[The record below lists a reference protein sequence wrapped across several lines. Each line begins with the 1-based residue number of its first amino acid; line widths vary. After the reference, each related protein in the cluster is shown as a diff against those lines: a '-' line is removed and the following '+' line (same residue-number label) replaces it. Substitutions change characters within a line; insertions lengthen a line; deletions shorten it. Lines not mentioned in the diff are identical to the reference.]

1 MTMDLTALPPGFAEK
16 LAEYRAQ
23 AAPPVEP
30 KVAASTI
37 LLRDGDGDGDGDG
50 TSSDGTGGVA
60 AFLLRRRTQ
69 MAFAGGMVVFP
80 GGGVDLRDAADDVGW
95 VGPPPPAWAERL
107 GLDDAGARAVVCAA
121 IRETFEESGVLLA
134 GPDADSVVD
143 DTSGPDWSDARR
155 ALEARE
161 TAFTDVLR
169 ARGLVLRT
177 DLLRAWT
184 CWVTPEFEPRR
195 YRTFFFVTASPAG
208 QHAAAG
214 STESD
219 AAGWL
224 GVEEALAS
232 AGESV
237 AMLPPQYCTF
247 LELAQYR
254 TVAEILD
261 AADRPIPEP
270 IMPGLELDA
279 DGTPRLVLPHRFA
292 ELDRER
298 LAPR

>member
-1 MTMDLTALPPGFAEK
+1 MGSVMDPTALPTGFADQLED
-16 LAEYRAQ
+16 YRAR
-23 AAPPVEP
+23 AAAPVEP

-37 LLRDGDGDGDGDG
+37 LLRDGA
-50 TSSDGTGGVA
+50 SGVE

-80 GGGVDLRDAADDVGW
+80 GGGVDPRDATDDVGW
-95 VGPPPPAWAERL
+95 AGPPPSTWAERL
-107 GLDDAGARAVVCAA
+107 GLDDAAARAVVSAA

-134 GPDADSVVD
+134 GPDEGSVVD
-143 DTSGPDWSDARR
+143 DTSGPGWAEARR

-169 ARGLVLRT
+169 ERSLVLRT
-177 DLLRAWT
+177 DLLRPWT
-184 CWVTPEFEPRR
+184 CWITPEFEPRR

-224 GVEEALAS
+224 GVREALVS

-247 LELAQYR
+247 LELAQYSS
-254 TVAEILD
+254 VAGTLD
-261 AADRPIPEP
+261 AADGPIPAP
-270 IMPGLELDA
+270 IIPGLETSGQQA
-279 DGTPRLVLPHRFA
+279 RLVLPERYA
-292 ELDRER
+292 ELN
-298 LAPR
+298 AAA

>member
-1 MTMDLTALPPGFAEK
+1 MGSVMDPTALPTGFADQLED
-16 LAEYRAQ
+16 YRAR
-23 AAPPVEP
+23 AAAPVEP

-37 LLRDGDGDGDGDG
+37 LLRDGA
-50 TSSDGTGGVA
+50 SGVE

-80 GGGVDLRDAADDVGW
+80 GGGVDPRDATDDVGW
-95 VGPPPPAWAERL
+95 AGPPPSTWAERL
-107 GLDDAGARAVVCAA
+107 GLDDAAARAVVSAA

-134 GPDADSVVD
+134 GPDEGSVVD
-143 DTSGPDWSDARR
+143 DTSGPGWAEARR

-169 ARGLVLRT
+169 ERSLVLRT
-177 DLLRAWT
+177 DLLRPWT
-184 CWVTPEFEPRR
+184 CWITPEFEPRR

-224 GVEEALAS
+224 GVHEALVS

-247 LELAQYR
+247 LELAQYSS
-254 TVAEILD
+254 VAGTLD
-261 AADRPIPEP
+261 AADGPIPAP
-270 IMPGLELDA
+270 IIPGLETSGQQA
-279 DGTPRLVLPHRFA
+279 RLVLPVRYA
-292 ELDRER
+292 ELN
-298 LAPR
+298 AAA

>member
-1 MTMDLTALPPGFAEK
+1 MTMDPTAMPPGFADQ
-16 LAEYRAQ
+16 LAEYGARA
-23 AAPPVEP
+23 AAPAEA

-37 LLRDGDGDGDGDG
+37 LLRAGEDGGPE
-50 TSSDGTGGVA
+50 V
-60 AFLLRRRTQ
+60 FLLRRRTQ

-80 GGGVDLRDAADDVGW
+80 GGGVDLRDATDDVGW
-95 VGPPPPAWAERL
+95 VGPTPAAWAERL
-107 GLDDAGARAVVCAA
+107 GLDDVSAARAVVCAA

-134 GPDADSVVD
+134 GPDGDSVVS
-143 DTSGPDWSDARR
+143 DTSGPEWAEARR

-169 ARGLVLRT
+169 DRGLVVRT

-195 YRTFFFVTASPAG
+195 YRTFFFVTASPTG
-208 QHAAAG
+208 QRAEAG

-219 AAGWL
+219 AAGWM
-224 GVEEALAS
+224 GVEAALGA

-247 LELAQYR
+247 LELAQHSS
-254 TVAEILD
+254 VAGILD

-270 IMPGLELDA
+270 IMPTLDLGSDRA
-279 DGTPRLVLPHRFA
+279 PRLALPGHYS
-292 ELDRER
+292 ELNRER
-298 LAPR
+298 LASR

>member
-1 MTMDLTALPPGFAEK
+1 MDPTALPPGFADQ
-16 LAEYRAQ
+16 LADYAARA
-23 AAPPVEP
+23 AAPVEA

-37 LLRDGDGDGDGDG
+37 LLRDGDAGD
-50 TSSDGTGGVA
+50 VE

-80 GGGVDLRDAADDVGW
+80 GGGVDPRDATDDVGW
-95 VGPPPPAWAERL
+95 AGPPPSTWAQRL
-107 GLDDAGARAVVCAA
+107 GLDDAAARAVVCAA

-134 GPDADSVVD
+134 GPDEASVVD
-143 DTSGPDWSDARR
+143 DTSGADWAEARR

-169 ARGLVLRT
+169 ERSLVLRT
-177 DLLRAWT
+177 DLLRPWT
-184 CWVTPEFEPRR
+184 CWITPEFEPRR

-208 QHAAAG
+208 QHAVAG

-224 GVEEALAS
+224 GVRQALDS
-232 AGESV
+232 AGERV

-247 LELAQYR
+247 LELGQYT
-254 TVAEILD
+254 TVREILD

-270 IMPGLELDA
+270 VMPGLDTAA
-279 DGTPRLVLPHRFA
+279 DPVRLSLP
-292 ELDRER
+292 ER
-298 LAPR
+298 YAALNRAA

>member
-1 MTMDLTALPPGFAEK
+1 MTMDPTALPSGFADQ
-16 LAEYRAQ
+16 LAEYSARA
-23 AAPPVEP
+23 AAPVEP
-30 KVAASTI
+30 RVAASMI
-37 LLRDGDGDGDGDG
+37 LLRDGAD
-50 TSSDGTGGVA
+50 GVA

-80 GGGVDLRDAADDVGW
+80 GGGVDPRDAGDDVGW
-95 VGPPPPAWAERL
+95 AGPPPSTWAGWL
-107 GLDDAGARAVVCAA
+107 GSDDASARAVVCAA

-134 GPDADSVVD
+134 GPDSDTVVD
-143 DTSGPDWSDARR
+143 DTSGPDWAEARR

-169 ARGLVLRT
+169 ERGLVLRT
-177 DLLRAWT
+177 DLLRPWT

-224 GVEEALAS
+224 GVDEALAA

-247 LELAQYR
+247 LELAQYA
-254 TVAEILD
+254 TVADILG
-261 AADRPIPEP
+261 AAERPILEP
-270 IMPGLELDA
+270 IMPGLELDG
-279 DGTPRLVLPHRFA
+279 DGAPRLVLPDRFA
-292 ELDRER
+292 ELNRDR
-298 LAPR
+298 LAPRQVS

>member
-1 MTMDLTALPPGFAEK
+1 MTMDPTALPSGFADQ
-16 LAEYRAQ
+16 LAEYSARA
-23 AAPPVEP
+23 AAPVEP
-30 KVAASTI
+30 RVAASMI
-37 LLRDGDGDGDGDG
+37 LLRDGAD
-50 TSSDGTGGVA
+50 GVA

-80 GGGVDLRDAADDVGW
+80 GGGVDPRDAGDDVGW
-95 VGPPPPAWAERL
+95 AGPPPSTWAGWL
-107 GLDDAGARAVVCAA
+107 GSDDASARAVVCAA

-134 GPDADSVVD
+134 GPDSDTVVD
-143 DTSGPDWSDARR
+143 DTSGPDWAEARR

-169 ARGLVLRT
+169 ERGLVLRT
-177 DLLRAWT
+177 DLLRPWT

-224 GVEEALAS
+224 GVDEALAA

-247 LELAQYR
+247 LELAQYA
-254 TVAEILD
+254 TVADILG
-261 AADRPIPEP
+261 AAERPILEP
-270 IMPGLELDA
+270 IMPGLELDG
-279 DGTPRLVLPHRFA
+279 DGAPRLVLPDRFA
-292 ELDRER
+292 ELNRDR
-298 LAPR
+298 LAPRQAS

>member
-1 MTMDLTALPPGFAEK
+1 MTMDPTALPPGFADQ
-16 LAEYRAQ
+16 LAEYRAR
-23 AAPPVEP
+23 AAAPVEP

-37 LLRDGDGDGDGDG
+37 LLRDGDGTGER
-50 TSSDGTGGVA
+50 TGGVQ

-80 GGGVDLRDAADDVGW
+80 GGGVDPRDATDDVGW
-95 VGPPPPAWAERL
+95 AGPPPSTWAERL
-107 GLDDAGARAVVCAA
+107 GLDDASARAVVCAA

-143 DTSGPDWSDARR
+143 DTSGAGWAEARR

-169 ARGLVLRT
+169 ERGLVLRT

-184 CWVTPEFEPRR
+184 CWITPEFEPRR

-224 GVEEALAS
+224 GVDEALAS

-254 TVAEILD
+254 AVAEVLD
-261 AADRPIPEP
+261 AAEATIPEP
-270 IMPGLELDA
+270 IMPGLEVDD
-279 DGTPRLVLPHRFA
+279 DGAPRLVLPARFA
-292 ELDRER
+292 ELDRVR

>member
-1 MTMDLTALPPGFAEK
+1 MTMDPTALPPGFADQ
-16 LAEYRAQ
+16 LAEYSAQ
-23 AAPPVEP
+23 AAAPVEA

-37 LLRDGDGDGDGDG
+37 LLRDGASGPE
-50 TSSDGTGGVA
+50 

-80 GGGVDLRDAADDVGW
+80 GGGVDPRDATDDVGW
-95 VGPPPPAWAERL
+95 VGPTPSAWAQRL
-107 GLDDAGARAVVCAA
+107 GLDDVSAARAVVCAA

-134 GPDADSVVD
+134 GPDEHAVVD
-143 DTSGPDWSDARR
+143 DTSGPEWAEARR

-161 TAFTDVLR
+161 TSFTDVLR
-169 ARGLVLRT
+169 ERGLVVRT

-208 QHAAAG
+208 QRAEAG

-224 GVEEALAS
+224 GVEAALAA

-247 LELAQYR
+247 LELAEHPS
-254 TVAEILD
+254 VEGVLD

-270 IMPGLELDA
+270 IMPGLELGGGGA
-279 DGTPRLVLPHRFA
+279 PRLVLPGRYT
-292 ELDRER
+292 ELNRER
-298 LAPR
+298 VAAQ

>member
-1 MTMDLTALPPGFAEK
+1 MTMDPTALPPGFADQ
-16 LAEYRAQ
+16 LAEYSARA
-23 AAPPVEP
+23 AAPVEP

-37 LLRDGDGDGDGDG
+37 LLRASPDGGPE
-50 TSSDGTGGVA
+50 

-80 GGGVDLRDAADDVGW
+80 GGGVDPRDATDDVGW
-95 VGPPPPAWAERL
+95 IGPPPSAWAERL
-107 GLDDAGARAVVCAA
+107 GLDDVSAARAVVCAA

-134 GPDADSVVD
+134 GPDGDTVVS
-143 DTSGPDWSDARR
+143 DTSGPEWAEARR

-161 TAFTDVLR
+161 TAFTDLLR
-169 ARGLVLRT
+169 ERGLVVRT

-184 CWVTPEFEPRR
+184 CWITPEFEPRR

-219 AAGWL
+219 AAGWM
-224 GVEEALAS
+224 GVESALTA

-247 LELAQYR
+247 LELAAHA
-254 TVAEILD
+254 TVEAILD
-261 AADRPIPEP
+261 AADRPIPDP
-270 IMPGLELDA
+270 ITPGLELGT
-279 DGTPRLVLPHRFA
+279 DGAPRLVLPGRYA
-292 ELDRER
+292 ELNRGR

>member
-1 MTMDLTALPPGFAEK
+1 MTMDPTALPPGFADQ
-16 LAEYRAQ
+16 LAEYAARA
-23 AAPPVEP
+23 AAPVEP

-37 LLRDGDGDGDGDG
+37 LLRDAGDG
-50 TSSDGTGGVA
+50 VR

-80 GGGVDLRDAADDVGW
+80 GGGVDPRDAGDDVGW
-95 VGPPPPAWAERL
+95 AGPPPSTWAQRL
-107 GLDDAGARAVVCAA
+107 GLDESAARAVVCAA
-121 IRETFEESGVLLA
+121 IRETFEESGVLVA
-134 GPDADSVVD
+134 GPDPDSVVD
-143 DTSGPDWSDARR
+143 DTSGPGWAEARR

-169 ARGLVLRT
+169 DRGLVLRT

-224 GVEEALAS
+224 GVDEALRS

-254 TVAEILD
+254 TVADILD

-270 IMPGLELDA
+270 IMPGLDAAADPVRLTLPARYSELNA
-279 DGTPRLVLPHRFA
+279 GV
-292 ELDRER
+292 
-298 LAPR
+298 

>member
-1 MTMDLTALPPGFAEK
+1 MGSVMDPTALPPGFADQ
-16 LAEYRAQ
+16 LADYTARA
-23 AAPPVEP
+23 AAPVEA

-37 LLRDGDGDGDGDG
+37 LLRDGAA
-50 TSSDGTGGVA
+50 GVE

-80 GGGVDLRDAADDVGW
+80 GGGVDPRDATDDVGW
-95 VGPPPPAWAERL
+95 AGPPPSTWAQRL
-107 GLDDAGARAVVCAA
+107 GLDDAAARAVVCAA

-134 GPDADSVVD
+134 GPDEASVVD
-143 DTSGPDWSDARR
+143 DTSGDAWAEARR

-169 ARGLVLRT
+169 DRSLVLRT
-177 DLLRAWT
+177 DLLRPWT
-184 CWVTPEFEPRR
+184 CWITPEFEPRR

-208 QHAAAG
+208 QHAVAG

-224 GVEEALAS
+224 GVGEALDS

-247 LELAQYR
+247 LELGQYA
-254 TVAEILD
+254 TVSDVLD
-261 AADRPIPEP
+261 AADRPIPDP
-270 IMPGLELDA
+270 VMPGLDTAAE
-279 DGTPRLVLPHRFA
+279 PVRLLLP
-292 ELDRER
+292 ER
-298 LAPR
+298 YAALNRTA

>member
-1 MTMDLTALPPGFAEK
+1 MDPTALPPGFADQ
-16 LAEYRAQ
+16 LAEYRAR
-23 AAPPVEP
+23 AAAPVEP

-37 LLRDGDGDGDGDG
+37 LLRDTADG
-50 TSSDGTGGVA
+50 VQ

-80 GGGVDLRDAADDVGW
+80 GGGVDPRDAGDDVGW
-95 VGPPPPAWAERL
+95 AGPPPETWAQRL
-107 GLDDAGARAVVCAA
+107 GLDESAARAVVCAA

-134 GPDADSVVD
+134 GPDPDSVVD
-143 DTSGPDWSDARR
+143 DTSGPDWADARR

-161 TAFTDVLR
+161 TAFTDLLR
-169 ARGLVLRT
+169 DRGLVLRT
-177 DLLRAWT
+177 DLLRPWT
-184 CWVTPEFEPRR
+184 CWITPEFEPRR

-224 GVEEALAS
+224 GVGEALAS

-247 LELAQYR
+247 LELAQYA
-254 TVAEILD
+254 TVAEVLD

-270 IMPGLELDA
+270 IMPGLDADADPVRLTLPARYSELDV
-279 DGTPRLVLPHRFA
+279 GV
-292 ELDRER
+292 
-298 LAPR
+298 

>member
-1 MTMDLTALPPGFAEK
+1 MAMDPTALPPGFADQ
-16 LAEYRAQ
+16 LAEYSARA
-23 AAPPVEP
+23 AAPVEP

-37 LLRDGDGDGDGDG
+37 LLRDAADG
-50 TSSDGTGGVA
+50 VQ
-60 AFLLRRRTQ
+60 AFLLRRRSQ

-80 GGGVDLRDAADDVGW
+80 GGGVDPRDAGDDVGW
-95 VGPPPPAWAERL
+95 AGPPPSMWAQRL
-107 GLDDAGARAVVCAA
+107 GLDESAARAVVCAA

-134 GPDADSVVD
+134 GPDRDSVVD
-143 DTSGPDWSDARR
+143 DTSGPVWAEARR

-161 TAFTDVLR
+161 AAFTDVLR
-169 ARGLVLRT
+169 DRGLVLRT

-254 TVAEILD
+254 TVAEVLD
-261 AADRPIPEP
+261 AADRPIPDP
-270 IMPGLELDA
+270 IMPGLDAAADPVRLTLPARYSELNA
-279 DGTPRLVLPHRFA
+279 AV
-292 ELDRER
+292 
-298 LAPR
+298 

>member
-1 MTMDLTALPPGFAEK
+1 MTMDPTALPPGFADQ
-16 LAEYRAQ
+16 LADHTARA
-23 AAPPVEP
+23 AAPVEP

-37 LLRDGDGDGDGDG
+37 LLRDA
-50 TSSDGTGGVA
+50 TSGGVE

-80 GGGVDLRDAADDVGW
+80 GGGVDPRDAADDVGW
-95 VGPPPPAWAERL
+95 AGPAPSTWALRL
-107 GLDDAGARAVVCAA
+107 GLDDSDARAVVSAA

-134 GPDADSVVD
+134 GPDESSVVD
-143 DTSGPDWSDARR
+143 DTSGADWAQARR

-169 ARGLVLRT
+169 ERSLVLRT
-177 DLLRAWT
+177 DLLRPWT
-184 CWVTPEFEPRR
+184 CWITPEFEPRR
-195 YRTFFFVTASPAG
+195 YRTFFFVTASPTG

-224 GVEEALAS
+224 GVDEALAS
-232 AGESV
+232 AGKRV

-254 TVAEILD
+254 TVRDVLD
-261 AADRPIPEP
+261 AADRPIPAP
-270 IMPGLELDA
+270 VMPGLDTAA
-279 DGTPRLVLPHRFA
+279 DPVRLVLPDRYT
-292 ELDRER
+292 ELNRV
-298 LAPR
+298 A

>member
-1 MTMDLTALPPGFAEK
+1 MAMDPTALPPGFADQ
-16 LAEYRAQ
+16 LAEYSARA
-23 AAPPVEP
+23 AAPVEP

-37 LLRDGDGDGDGDG
+37 LLRDAADG
-50 TSSDGTGGVA
+50 VQ
-60 AFLLRRRTQ
+60 AFLLRRRSQ

-80 GGGVDLRDAADDVGW
+80 GGGVDPRDAGDDVGW
-95 VGPPPPAWAERL
+95 AGPPPSMWAQRL
-107 GLDDAGARAVVCAA
+107 GLDESAARAVVCAA

-134 GPDADSVVD
+134 GPDRGSVVD
-143 DTSGPDWSDARR
+143 DTSGPVWAEARR

-161 TAFTDVLR
+161 AAFTDVLR
-169 ARGLVLRT
+169 DRGLVLRT

-247 LELAQYR
+247 LELAQYP

-261 AADRPIPEP
+261 AADRPIPDP
-270 IMPGLELDA
+270 IMPGLDAAADPVRLTLPARYSELNA
-279 DGTPRLVLPHRFA
+279 AV
-292 ELDRER
+292 
-298 LAPR
+298 

>member
-1 MTMDLTALPPGFAEK
+1 MTMDPTAMPPGFADQF
-16 LAEYRAQ
+16 AEYSARTE
-23 AAPPVEP
+23 APAPA

-37 LLRDGDGDGDGDG
+37 LLRAAADG
-50 TSSDGTGGVA
+50 TPE

-80 GGGVDLRDAADDVGW
+80 GGGVDPRDATDDVGW
-95 VGPPPPAWAERL
+95 VGPSPSVWAERL
-107 GLDDAGARAVVCAA
+107 GLDDV
-121 IRETFEESGVLLA
+121 
-134 GPDADSVVD
+134 PDGDSVVS
-143 DTSGPDWSDARR
+143 DTSGPGWAEARR

-169 ARGLVLRT
+169 ERGLVVRT

-208 QHAAAG
+208 QQAEAG

-219 AAGWL
+219 AAGWM
-224 GVEEALAS
+224 GVEDALAA

-247 LELAQYR
+247 LELAQHPS
-254 TVAEILD
+254 VEAVLD
-261 AADRPIPEP
+261 AADRPIPAP
-270 IMPGLELDA
+270 IMPGLELGE
-279 DGTPRLVLPHRFA
+279 DGAPRLVLPGHYA
-292 ELDRER
+292 ELNRER

>member
-1 MTMDLTALPPGFAEK
+1 MTMDPTALPPGFADQ
-16 LAEYRAQ
+16 LAEYSARA
-23 AAPPVEP
+23 AAPVEA

-37 LLRDGDGDGDGDG
+37 LLRDGQDGPE
-50 TSSDGTGGVA
+50 
-60 AFLLRRRTQ
+60 AFLMRRRTQ

-80 GGGVDLRDAADDVGW
+80 GGGVDPRDATDDVGW
-95 VGPPPPAWAERL
+95 VGPSPSAWAQRL
-107 GLDDAGARAVVCAA
+107 GLDDVSAARAVVCAA

-134 GPDADSVVD
+134 GPDADSVVS
-143 DTSGPDWSDARR
+143 DTSGPEWAEARR

-169 ARGLVLRT
+169 ERGLVVRT

-184 CWVTPEFEPRR
+184 CWITPEFEPRR

-208 QHAAAG
+208 QRAAAG

-224 GVEEALAS
+224 GVEAALAA

-247 LELAQYR
+247 LELAQHHS
-254 TVAEILD
+254 VGDIVD

-270 IMPGLELDA
+270 VMPGLELGA
-279 DGTPRLVLPHRFA
+279 DGAPRLVLPDRYA
-292 ELDRER
+292 ELNRER
-298 LAPR
+298 VAPR